1 MDQDAPLIRLA
12 VLGSPVKH
20 SLSPWVHS
28 RFAEQAG
35 IPVDYRAIEVD
46 EEHLSRAV
54 QQLADDRGRGCNIT
68 LPHKEQAY
76 RLASHAS
83 ERATLA
89 GSANTLVFESQ
100 SRWQAENTDGS
111 GLLRDLR
118 DNLGLALRGQALCLV
133 GAGGAAAGII
143 YDLLLKEPA
152 SLTLVNRTPGRAA
165 QLAERFSPFG
175 EIRTGGLA
183 ELGSIGPFDLVIHA
197 SAAGHHGTGPVLADG
212 MFAADGACYDLN
224 YGDAHVGLASWCAAR
239 GIRCYD
245 GLGMLAEQAA
255 ESFRLW
261 TGFSPDTAPVI
272 RDLRERAG

>member
-1 MDQDAPLIRLA
+1 MDQDAPVTLLA
-12 VLGSPVKH
+12 LLGNPVKH

-35 IPVDYRAIEVD
+35 SPVDYRAIEVD
-46 EEHLSRAV
+46 EEHLSREV
-54 QQLADDRGRGCNIT
+54 QQLADDRARGCNIT

-76 RLASHAS
+76 HLSSHAS

-89 GSANTLVFESQ
+89 VSANTLVFETQ
-100 SRWQAENTDGS
+100 SRWRAENTDGV

-118 DNLGLALRGQALCLV
+118 NNLELAVRGQAVCLV

-143 YDLLLKEPA
+143 YDLLLEEPA
-152 SLTLVNRTPGRAA
+152 SLTLVNRTPGRAQ
-165 QLAERFSPFG
+165 QLAQRFKPFG
-175 EIRTGGLA
+175 EIRTGGL
-183 ELGSIGPFDLVIHA
+183 EGLGSKGPFDLVIHA

-224 YGDAHVGLASWCAAR
+224 YGEAHAGLANWCAAR
-239 GIRCYD
+239 GICCFD
-245 GLGMLAEQAA
+245 GLGMLTEQAA

>member
-76 RLASHAS
+76 RLSSHAS

-143 YDLLLKEPA
+143 YDLLLEEPA